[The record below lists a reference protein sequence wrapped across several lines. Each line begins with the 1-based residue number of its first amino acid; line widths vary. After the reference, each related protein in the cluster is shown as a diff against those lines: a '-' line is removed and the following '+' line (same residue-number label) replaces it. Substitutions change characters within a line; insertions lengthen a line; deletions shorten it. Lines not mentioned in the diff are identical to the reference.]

1 MNLFQK
7 KLEDIVRGAR
17 LSDIDLITYNSQ
29 VLAEVK
35 DELKSRDPDIKSGAV
50 IKLFYVTI
58 HSQISLISYSFTMK
72 EAIWNGVP
80 SISLTV

>member
-29 VLAEVK
+29 VLAELK
-35 DELKSRDPDIKSGAV
+35 EELKSRDPDVKSGAL
-50 IKLFYVTI
+50 IKLFYVI
-58 HSQISLISYSFTMK
+58 LCCELSLISYSFTMK
-72 EAIWNGVP
+72 EVIWNGLP